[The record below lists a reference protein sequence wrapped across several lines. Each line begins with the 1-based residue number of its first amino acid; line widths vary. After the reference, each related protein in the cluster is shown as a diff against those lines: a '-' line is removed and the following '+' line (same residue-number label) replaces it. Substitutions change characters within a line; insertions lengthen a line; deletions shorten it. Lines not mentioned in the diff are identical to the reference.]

1 MREPWPRSRRDEG
14 SHIADHRPPRASIG
28 DMDSLAGMLLVAPP
42 QLTDPN
48 FTESVVVVLLH
59 NESGSFGLVLNR
71 TADAEVGDAV
81 PVWKALAGGPIRS
94 GGPVEIDALIGIAR
108 TPAGISVDGYRE
120 ITTTT
125 LGPLG
130 LVDLHATPADDL
142 KDIRLFTGYTGWGP
156 GQLEGEILMGGW
168 VVVPGLPSDPFDLRL
183 EELWGRVLRRADPSD
198 ARLRLL
204 PDDITLN

>member
-1 MREPWPRSRRDEG
+1 MPQPKDATIVG
-14 SHIADHRPPRASIG
+14 
-28 DMDSLAGMLLVAPP
+28 MDSLAGMLLVAPP
-42 QLTDPN
+42 QLSDPN

-59 NESGSFGLVLNR
+59 NEGGSFGLVLNR
-71 TADAEVGDAV
+71 STSVEVEDAV
-81 PVWKALAGGPIRS
+81 PMWTNLAAGPIRS
-94 GGPVEIDALIGIAR
+94 GGPVETNALIGIAR
-108 TPAGISVDGYRE
+108 TVSGGEVNGYRPIE
-120 ITTTT
+120 TST

-130 LVDLHATPADDL
+130 IIDLHGEPADALVDV
-142 KDIRLFTGYTGWGP
+142 RLFAGYTGWGP

-183 EELWGRVLRRADPSD
+183 PELWGRVLRRADPSD

>member
-1 MREPWPRSRRDEG
+1 MLGPAERDATI
-14 SHIADHRPPRASIG
+14 SA
-28 DMDSLAGMLLVAPP
+28 MDSLAGMLLVAPP
-42 QLTDPN
+42 QLSDPN

-71 TADAEVGDAV
+71 STTVEVEDAV
-81 PVWKALAGGPIRS
+81 PSWMARAIGPIRS
-94 GGPVEIDALIGIAR
+94 GGPVETNALIGIAR
-108 TPAGISVDGYRE
+108 TVTGGEANGYRPVE
-120 ITTTT
+120 TST

-130 LVDLHATPADDL
+130 IVDLHGEPADALIDV
-142 KDIRLFTGYTGWGP
+142 RLFAGYTGWGP

-168 VVVPGLPSDPFDLRL
+168 LVVPGLPSDPFDLRL
-183 EELWGRVLRRADPSD
+183 GELWGRVLRRADPSD

>member
-1 MREPWPRSRRDEG
+1 
-14 SHIADHRPPRASIG
+14 
-28 DMDSLAGMLLVAPP
+28 MDSLAGMLLVAPP

-48 FTESVVVVLLH
+48 FTECVVVVLLH

-71 TADAEVGDAV
+71 TAEVEVSDAL
-81 PVWKALAGGPIRS
+81 PVWRARAGGPIRS
-94 GGPVEIDALIGIAR
+94 GGPVEIEALIGIAR
-108 TPAGISVDGYRE
+108 TTAGMTVEGYRE

-130 LVDLHATPADDL
+130 LVDLHAPPTDDL
-142 KDIRLFTGYTGWGP
+142 RDIRLFSGYTGWGP